1 MKIKVWIQSPDN
13 ASFNES
19 DIVEVP
25 DNLSDDELEKTA
37 REVALEHVEWGYE
50 RVNSDETN

>member
-1 MKIKVWIQSPDN
+1 MKIRVWISSPEN
-13 ASFNES
+13 ASFEAS
-19 DIVEVP
+19 DIIDVP
-25 DNLSDDELEKTA
+25 DSVSNDELEKTA